1 MAQAAFQT
9 ATQDSDIRIYAACL
23 AAYNNGILHGR
34 WINADQDADDIHSE
48 IAAMLKASPIQD
60 AEEYAIHDYEGFE
73 GVSLSEYHGIDEV
86 AALAAFIA
94 EHGELGAELFKHY
107 GDIDTAETALEDD
120 YCGEYCSLA
129 EYAEQLTEETVSIP
143 ESLRYYIDYDAMAR
157 DIAMGD
163 VLVIETGIECVHVF
177 WSR

>member
-9 ATQDSDIRIYAACL
+9 ATQDSDIRIYVSCL

-34 WINADQDADDIHSE
+34 WINAD
-48 IAAMLKASPIQD
+48 QD

-73 GVSLSEYHGIDEV
+73 GVSLSEYHGIDEI
-86 AALAAFIA
+86 AALATFIA

-107 GDIDTAETALEDD
+107 GDIDTTETALEDD
-120 YCGEYCSLA
+120 YCGEYRSLA
-129 EYAEQLTEETVSIP
+129 EYAEQLPEETTQIP

-157 DIAMGD
+157 DMALGD
-163 VLVIETGIECVHVF
+163 VLVIETRVECVHVF